1 MVEFFLTF
9 LMAYSNI
16 SFEWKPKIPWLFL
29 FTQVMEMRRDR
40 LIIRLLYM
48 KKSAHVVK
56 MKNYIGKYVKKK
68 RLKNFEYGIIYE

>member
-1 MVEFFLTF
+1 
-9 LMAYSNI
+9 
-16 SFEWKPKIPWLFL
+16 
-29 FTQVMEMRRDR
+29 MRRDR